1 MSAQRTDGPG
11 TDTVQL
17 SDRDGFLFLHFE
29 KPVEWVKLDP
39 GTASRLSETMA
50 RVAYKCVA
58 GDTPTT
64 MAQSQITE
72 QLRVRCKNRVKMML
86 RSMASE
92 APTPDYDIQASRIVD
107 AILKEAS

>member
-39 GTASRLSETMA
+39 QTASRLAETMA

-64 MAQSQITE
+64 TAQSQITE
-72 QLRVRCKNRVKMML
+72 QLRVRCKNRVAMMI
-86 RSMASE
+86 RSMAAE
-92 APTPDYDIQASRIVD
+92 APVPSYELQAIRIVD

>member
-1 MSAQRTDGPG
+1 MTAQRTDGPG

-17 SDRDGFLFLHFE
+17 SDRDGFVFLHFE

-39 GTASRLSETMA
+39 GTASKFAEATA
-50 RVAYKCVA
+50 RAAYKCVA

-64 MAQSQITE
+64 TAQSQITE
-72 QLRVRCKNRVKMML
+72 QVRVRCKNRVAMMI
-86 RSMASE
+86 RSMATE
-92 APTPDYDIQASRIVD
+92 APVPSYELQAIRIVD